1 MSVLALDLGGVVYR
15 SWPDRALYER
25 WAPAFRLSA
34 DELEARAFQG
44 PHWADAEL
52 GMISTEAAHARAA
65 ALLGVTPELVLS
77 LVTEAF
83 ASRPDE
89 ELATCVASLRRRGVC
104 VGAFTNNSGREAELL
119 GRPELARLFDL
130 AVSSAD
136 AGLLKPDAAFY
147 RHAEGRFGASGA
159 EVVFLDDRPEHVA
172 AARAIGWQAHRFTT
186 TQQALADLARAFDGG
201 WRVP

>member
-1 MSVLALDLGGVVYR
+1 MGAFLALDLGGVVYR
-15 SWPDRALYER
+15 SWPDRSLYER

-34 DELEARAFQG
+34 DELEARAFRG

-52 GMISTEAAHARAA
+52 GVISTDAAHARAA
-65 ALLGVTPELVLS
+65 ELLGVAPKLVFS

-89 ELATCVASLRRRGVC
+89 DLAACVANLRRRGVRT
-104 VGAFTNNSGREAELL
+104 GAFTNNSGRAAELMA
-119 GRPELARLFDL
+119 RPELAQIFDL

-136 AGLLKPDAAFY
+136 AGMVKPDPAFY
-147 RHAEGRFGASGA
+147 RHAEQRFGASGA

-172 AARAIGWQAHRFTT
+172 AARAVGWQAFRFTT
-186 TQQALADLARAFDGG
+186 TQQALADLARAFD
-201 WRVP
+201 